1 MFQIIVHKMY
11 RLVKSLGLCMV
22 ALSWRASVAASGV
35 ELAAA
40 REQMQVYS
48 PALVALYDRSRDVLP
63 ALQQYVLQQGF
74 NEAHEQLGVLV
85 HELIHIE
92 SARRGAFWIDG
103 QGYEGYQPTSWPP
116 LAGRDLPLSDVE
128 KAQLGLIYENYLL
141 RNPETTLRN
150 VVDELNAYSQ
160 TAGFICRHFA
170 GGADKQAR
178 PLLGHLALANAFLA
192 AYTPGER
199 GETCGDGPTEGV
211 LALIVKNSYK
221 ALSACGVYAI
231 PSQGAIRSCL
241 E

>member
-1 MFQIIVHKMY
+1 MLRTI
-11 RLVKSLGLCMV
+11 RNLGLFLV

-40 REQMQVYS
+40 REQMEAYS

-63 ALQQYVLQQGF
+63 ALQRYVLQQGF
-74 NEAHEQLGVLV
+74 SEAHEQLGVLV
-85 HELIHIE
+85 HEMIHIE
-92 SARRGAFWIDG
+92 SARTGAFWIDG
-103 QGYEGYQPTSWPP
+103 QGYEGYEPTYWPP
-116 LAGRDLPLSDVE
+116 LSGRDLPLSDVE
-128 KAQLGLIYENYLL
+128 KAQIGLIYENYLL
-141 RNPETTLRN
+141 RNPEATLRN

-160 TAGFICRHFA
+160 TAGFICGHFA
-170 GGADKQAR
+170 GGADKQVR

-192 AYTPGER
+192 AYSTGES
-199 GETCGDGPTEGV
+199 EKTCEDVSTKGV

-231 PSQGAIRSCL
+231 PSQGALRRCL

>member
-1 MFQIIVHKMY
+1 MF
-11 RLVKSLGLCMV
+11 RLFKSLGLCLM
-22 ALSWRASVAASGV
+22 ALSWRAGVAASGV

-40 REQMQVYS
+40 REHMESYS
-48 PALVALYDRSRDVLP
+48 PALVALYDRNRDVLP
-63 ALQQYVLQQGF
+63 ALQRYVLQQGF

-85 HELIHIE
+85 HEMIHIE

-103 QGYEGYQPTSWPP
+103 QGYEGYEPTDWPR
-116 LAGRDLPLSDVE
+116 LAGRDLLLSEVE
-128 KAQLGLIYENYLL
+128 KAQLGLIYERYLL

-160 TAGFICRHFA
+160 TAGFICRHFV

-192 AYTPGER
+192 AYSPGDREK
-199 GETCGDGPTEGV
+199 TCGDVSTKGV
-211 LALIVKNSYK
+211 LALIVRNSYK

-231 PSQGAIRSCL
+231 PGQGAVRSCL